1 LVVNDLG
8 VYEPPDETV
17 RVTVYTYRY
26 YDPLTDRWPSRDPIG
41 EEGGINLYAFV
52 ENDSANRID
61 ILGLEA
67 NPFPMNTPPSSP
79 SNSKCCDEETIAA
92 GEAELKHRFDRKANQ
107 NREAGVKPGGK
118 GIHSCFMVNS
128 EVLSELSN
136 QDDGGKPSTNGLPKC
151 WSCELENGT
160 TGRMTGTDHWVVTCK
175 AFNEDGDLV
184 KESTFDYWDKTAI
197 PGEAPED
204 RFRKK
209 YKYNKRVLNY
219 PTLQQQCGGPPIIR

>member
-1 LVVNDLG
+1 VVQKRVG
-8 VYEPPDETV
+8 VTF
-17 RVTVYTYRY
+17 YTYRH